1 MDGIRN
7 ITFDP
12 VNYLTTEGPGR
23 NLLRY
28 GPKQA
33 LFIQGDKAD
42 AVFYLQS
49 GRAKLTALSRQ
60 GKEATV
66 GLVINGDFVGEEAI
80 VSSGRMRL
88 TSATAITSCVVLRI
102 VRNHMLKVLHEEPS
116 FSDFFVKFMVA
127 RGIRTQAD
135 LIDQLFNS
143 SERRLARIL
152 LLMADYGKPGQPQTF
167 IPPVTQQILAEM
179 IGTTRSRVSFFMNR
193 FREMGHIEY
202 KGHIEYE
209 GHIRVNKS
217 LLNVILR

>member
-1 MDGIRN
+1 MDGISN
-7 ITFDP
+7 TTFDP
-12 VNYLTTEGPGR
+12 INYLATAGPGR

-28 GPKQA
+28 GARQT

-49 GRAKLTALSRQ
+49 GRAKLTCLSRQ

-66 GLVINGDFVGEEAI
+66 GLVVSGDFVGEEAI
-80 VSSGRMRL
+80 VGTRRMRL

-102 VRNHMLKVLHEEPS
+102 AKDHILRTLHEESS

-152 LLMADYGKPGQPQTF
+152 LLMADYGKPGQPQSF
-167 IPPVTQQILAEM
+167 IAPVTQQILAEI
-179 IGTTRSRVSFFMNR
+179 IGTTRSRVNFIMNR

-202 KGHIEYE
+202 RGHIEYE
-209 GHIRVNKS
+209 GHIRINKS